1 MLGMGDNGDAWE
13 FERIGTE
20 REKMQVE
27 KEVQELRER
36 LAEVDELKK
45 RRDAIELEL
54 ASVWTDK
61 GETLAAPA
69 YTQEAQEGEDEE
81 EPEKIELE
89 EEQGIVEDD
98 NEEEEFEESKE
109 QPETVAV

>member
-1 MLGMGDNGDAWE
+1 MLGMGDNGDEWE

-45 RRDAIELEL
+45 RRDEIELEL

-61 GETLAAPA
+61 GDSLAAPE
-69 YTQEAQEGEDEE
+69 YTQKGEEAEPRKIQLEQEQETATEDGEDEE
-81 EPEKIELE
+81 
-89 EEQGIVEDD
+89 
-98 NEEEEFEESKE
+98 FEETE
-109 QPETVAV
+109 ERLDAVAT

>member
-1 MLGMGDNGDAWE
+1 MLGMGDNGDEWE

-36 LAEVDELKK
+36 LAEVNELKK
-45 RRDAIELEL
+45 RRDEIEVEL

-61 GETLAAPA
+61 GKSLPAPA
-69 YTQEAQEGEDEE
+69 YTANADEE
-81 EPEKIELE
+81 EPEM
-89 EEQGIVEDD
+89 VEHD
-98 NEEEEFEESKE
+98 NEEDVVAKGNEEKETQEE
-109 QPETVAV
+109 PEVVDA

>member
-27 KEVQELRER
+27 KEVQDLRER

-45 RRDAIELEL
+45 RRDEIELEL

-61 GETLAAPA
+61 GESLAAPE
-69 YTQEAQEGEDEE
+69 YTQE
-81 EPEKIELE
+81 E
-89 EEQGIVEDD
+89 EEQASVTEDT
-98 NEEEEFEESKE
+98 EEEEFKDMDE
-109 QPETVAV
+109 QPFEAVAA

>member
-1 MLGMGDNGDAWE
+1 
-13 FERIGTE
+13 
-20 REKMQVE
+20 MQVE

-61 GETLAAPA
+61 GETLAAPE
-69 YTQEAQEGEDEE
+69 YTQEAQDVQDEE
-81 EPEKIELE
+81 ELEKIELE
-89 EEQGIVEDD
+89 DEQDTVEDD
-98 NEEEEFEESKE
+98 NEDEEFEETKE
-109 QPETVAV
+109 QPETVAA